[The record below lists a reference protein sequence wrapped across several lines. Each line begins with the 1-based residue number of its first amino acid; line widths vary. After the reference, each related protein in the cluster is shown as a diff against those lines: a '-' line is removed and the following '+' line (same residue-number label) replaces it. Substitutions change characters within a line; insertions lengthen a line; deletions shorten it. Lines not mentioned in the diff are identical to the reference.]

1 MGNFKFTLL
10 SKPYVQPSP
19 FAIVGLPVTA
29 KSITTSLK
37 NDRPVF
43 SAICR
48 KIKPN
53 YLGSALFM
61 FFWAGYEIGFY
72 TK

>member
-10 SKPYVQPSP
+10 SKPFVRPFL

-37 NDRPVF
+37 SNRPVF
-43 SAICR
+43 SALCR
-48 KIKPN
+48 KVKPN
-53 YLGSALFM
+53 SLGSALYM
-61 FFWAGYEIGFY
+61 FFWARHEIGFY